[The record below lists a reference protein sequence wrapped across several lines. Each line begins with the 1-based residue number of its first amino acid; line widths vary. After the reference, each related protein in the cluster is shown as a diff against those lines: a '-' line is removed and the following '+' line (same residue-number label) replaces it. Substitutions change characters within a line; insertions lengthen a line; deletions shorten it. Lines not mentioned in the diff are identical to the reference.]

1 MTREKIQTYTRRITM
16 ANKTQM
22 ITILYEMV
30 LDYIDDA
37 KKAYEED
44 DENMYTESMY
54 RAMSC
59 IDELIHSLNI
69 SYELGRTLLE
79 LYLFEKRTLI
89 SCTVKMNEE
98 RLSHVV
104 KTFESLRAAYI
115 ELEKKDAESAVMTNV
130 PKVYAGLTYGRGTLS
145 ESVLGNVTSRG
156 FMA

>member
-1 MTREKIQTYTRRITM
+1 MTREKIQAYTRRITM

-37 KKAYEED
+37 KTAYED
-44 DENMYTESMY
+44 DDTNMYTEYMY

-69 SYELGRTLLE
+69 GYELGRVLLE

-89 SCTVKMNEE
+89 SCTVKMDEGKLN
-98 RLSHVV
+98 HVI
-104 KTFESLRAAYI
+104 KTFDSLRAAYT
-115 ELEKKDAESAVMTNV
+115 ELEKKDEESAVMTNV

-145 ESVLGNVTSRG
+145 ESIMGNVSSRG